1 LSEEQGLLP
10 VGFVKNFYFC
20 QQIPY
25 INLVMHVFEP
35 ETESMVY
42 GRERHLR
49 FHAQYLPRGIRA
61 VRVETDVWLAGP
73 RLGLS
78 GVLDALVH
86 AVFGELVPC
95 ELKVSGLGRGGAPL
109 KDLVQLTAYAML
121 VEEVYGRTVKRG
133 VLYYSEDGGKHVV
146 YFRDS
151 LRGLVRKA
159 VEAMRKM
166 VETEKPPTA
175 RSLDK
180 CAGCWYSRICWGGP
194 VNRQP

>member
-1 LSEEQGLLP
+1 LSEEAGLFP

-25 INLVMHVFEP
+25 INLVLHVFEP

-61 VRVETDVWLAGP
+61 VDVETDVQLVGY

-95 ELKVSGLGRGGAPL
+95 ELKVSGLGGDGPPL
-109 KDLVQLTAYAML
+109 KDLVQLTAYGML
-121 VEEVYGRTVKRG
+121 VEEVYGKTVKRG
-133 VLYYSEDGGKHVV
+133 VLYYAEDGGKHVV

-151 LRGLVRKA
+151 LRGLVRRA
-159 VEAMRKM
+159 VDAMRRM
-166 VETEKPPTA
+166 VETERPPKG

-180 CAGCWYSRICWGGP
+180 CAGCWYSRVCWGGP
-194 VNRQP
+194 VYKWP